1 MHRARTWCQPQHA
14 LTPPHTAPGARA
26 NSFWAVGLEMARTEG
41 VRSLAGGVSASML
54 SEIVCLGIC
63 MGTYEY
69 FKDK

>member
-1 MHRARTWCQPQHA
+1 MRCARTCHSQRA
-14 LTPPHTAPGARA
+14 LTTPHTAPGARA

-41 VRSLAGGVSASML
+41 VRSLAGGVSASVL
-54 SEIVCLGIC
+54 REIVYSGIR